1 MTTHAS
7 AKFEIKSWDEAAYL
21 ELDGGRKFTR
31 ASVSQLA
38 SGDVQGE
45 SSAET
50 LMYYREDG
58 TASYTGL
65 THIAGRIGDR
75 EGSFVLQSTGEF
87 DGTTARS
94 TSVIV
99 PGSGTG
105 ELAGIRG
112 TGDSASTHADYP
124 FVPFTLDYELG

>member
-1 MTTHAS
+1 MTTRAS
-7 AKFEIKSWDEAAYL
+7 GRFEIKSWDEAAYL

-31 ASVSQLA
+31 ASISQLV

-65 THIAGRIGDR
+65 TRIAGRIGDR
-75 EGSFVLQSTGEF
+75 EGGFVLRSTGEF

-94 TSVIV
+94 SSQIV
-99 PGSGTG
+99 PG
-105 ELAGIRG
+105 
-112 TGDSASTHADYP
+112 
-124 FVPFTLDYELG
+124 